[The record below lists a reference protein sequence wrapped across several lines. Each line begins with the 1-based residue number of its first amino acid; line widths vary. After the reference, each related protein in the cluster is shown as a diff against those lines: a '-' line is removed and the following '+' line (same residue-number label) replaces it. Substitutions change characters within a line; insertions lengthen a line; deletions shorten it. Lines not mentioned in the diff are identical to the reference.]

1 MSTTQR
7 RNRACKI
14 AYLSDIQRIFYAV
27 SLTAFVHRWAW
38 KVLEILIPS
47 AITALQFFAALNRS
61 SEKGY
66 IGTAVAYSLL
76 APQISLAT
84 QRKCSPRTLQR
95 GLAFLR
101 AIGLVSLRYWTMP
114 DQTIELGSGRTV
126 RLAGT
131 GRVNIGGDEWR
142 SLQIRIVVLTDR
154 ALALWDRATRGS
166 GKLVVPPILT
176 SAKLAD
182 RSKDDS
188 CRKQQRVGR
197 ATSDD
202 GSVSSLSEILFPI
215 VRSVEDPSNVQ
226 SSNGQEGMSTR
237 PEQPKAVAQTIEHQS
252 LTTAIEA
259 EPTQTEAPPIAPNGA
274 APAIAAEPTQTS
286 NPTVDETQKREKIG
300 CSRQKPGKPT
310 GKIPPKSWTANR
322 ALILWEL
329 WTALERFSTREADHI
344 YSRAI
349 WELSRDYPS
358 HWPTIVPWAYWIG
371 RFSDFSPAQRR
382 YHTMRDI
389 LPLLKSRAVPTPC
402 ERHLPPSSNSN
413 PDLTKPSDNSTPK
426 GGLHPFLADLLS
438 RVVEKFE
445 K

>member
-14 AYLSDIQRIFYAV
+14 AYFSDIQRIFYAV

-38 KVLEILIPS
+38 AVLEVLIPS
-47 AITALQFFAALNRS
+47 AITALQFLAALNRS

-76 APQISLAT
+76 APQIALAT

-101 AIGLVSLRYWTMP
+101 LIGLVSLRYWTMP

-126 RLAGT
+126 RLQGT
-131 GRVNIGGDEWR
+131 GRVNIAENEWR

-154 ALALWDRATRGS
+154 ALALWDKATRGS

-188 CRKQQRVGR
+188 CCKQQRVGQEQ
-197 ATSDD
+197 TGD
-202 GSVSSLSEILFPI
+202 GSASSLAQILFPI
-215 VRSVEDPSNVQ
+215 VRSAENSTDRP
-226 SSNGQEGMSTR
+226 SSNDLEGTTTR
-237 PEQPKAVAQTIEHQS
+237 PEQPKAVAQTVEHQT
-252 LTTAIEA
+252 LTTAIDA
-259 EPTQTEAPPIAPNGA
+259 DSTQMTALLTAPNGA
-274 APAIAAEPTQTS
+274 LPAIAEDRSKT
-286 NPTVDETQKREKIG
+286 G
-300 CSRQKPGKPT
+300 CSKPKPVKPT

-344 YSRAI
+344 YCRAM
-349 WELSRDYPS
+349 WELSRDYPA

-371 RFSDFSPAQRR
+371 RFADFSPAQRR

-402 ERHLPPSSNSN
+402 QRHLPPCQS
-413 PDLTKPSDNSTPK
+413 PEMTKPIGDETSQN
-426 GGLHPFLADLLS
+426 GGLNPFLAEILA
-438 RVVEKFE
+438 RVIEKFE

>member
-1 MSTTQR
+1 VSTFFASHRKKGKKMSTTQR

-14 AYLSDIQRIFYAV
+14 AYFSDIQRIFYAV

-47 AITALQFFAALNRS
+47 AITALQFLAALNRS
-61 SEKGY
+61 SQKGY

-114 DQTIELGSGRTV
+114 DQTIELGSGRTI

-131 GRVNIGGDEWR
+131 GRVNIGNDEWR

-154 ALALWDRATRGS
+154 ALALWDRATKGS

-188 CRKQQRVGR
+188 CCKQQRVGR

-202 GSVSSLSEILFPI
+202 ESVSSLSEILFPI

-237 PEQPKAVAQTIEHQS
+237 PEQPKAVAQTIEHQA
-252 LTTAIEA
+252 LTT
-259 EPTQTEAPPIAPNGA
+259 
-274 APAIAAEPTQTS
+274 AIAAEPTQTEVPPIAPNGAS
-286 NPTVDETQKREKIG
+286 PAIAADQTQTYG
-300 CSRQKPGKPT
+300 CSRPKPVKPT

-344 YSRAI
+344 FSRAI
-349 WELSRDYPS
+349 WELSRDYPA

-402 ERHLPPSSNSN
+402 ERHLPPSSN
-413 PDLTKPSDNSTPK
+413 PDLTKPSDNSTPN